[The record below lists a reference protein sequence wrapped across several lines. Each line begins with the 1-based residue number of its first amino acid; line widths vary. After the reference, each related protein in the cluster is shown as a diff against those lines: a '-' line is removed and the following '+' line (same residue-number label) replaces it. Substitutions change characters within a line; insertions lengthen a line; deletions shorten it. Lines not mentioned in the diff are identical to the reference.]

1 MLNMTSPFNK
11 VSHVTSFWCF
21 PQAMDLL

>member
-11 VSHVTSFWCF
+11 ISHVTGLWSF

>member
-1 MLNMTSPFNK
+1 MLNMASPFNK